1 MVKKLQKIYLTYY
14 NLSVALDIVCLVT
27 KIINTKFD
35 EKLKERFLNTH
46 KLSNHGN
53 SKFILLLQKGVY
65 LYEYMDDSEKFN
77 QTSLPEIEDFYGHFY
92 IEDITDAYYTYPKR
106 VCQDFEIKN
115 LGERNDLCVQS
126 NALLLADVF
135 ENLRNRYLKIDELHP
150 AKFPSA
156 PEGAWQAALRKT

>member
-1 MVKKLQKIYLTYY
+1 MVKKLQKIYVTYY
-14 NLSVALDIVCLVT
+14 NLLVALDIVCVVT

-35 EKLKERFLNTH
+35 EKLKERFLNTR

-92 IEDITDAYYTYPKR
+92 IEDITDAYYTYPKE

-115 LGERNDLCVQS
+115 LGERNDLYVQN
-126 NALLLADVF
+126 NALLLAHVF
-135 ENLRNRYLKIDELHP
+135 ENLRNRCVKIYELHP
-150 AKFPSA
+150 AKCISN
-156 PEGAWQAALRKT
+156 EHGKQI